1 MPLAGLQLRAADV
14 ACKAF
19 GLMLLATSSTVFAN
33 PCDALRRAL
42 SAEQQAKFGLAGQ
55 PCERLAP
62 EDASAL
68 VDRPA
73 AHVPASQMPL
83 PHVDAAPSPMPRA
96 SQLAIYDAVR
106 PAAIV
111 TEPARKAVRLS
122 PPSRPHDAGPRMQRI
137 VARAAGGT
145 SALRALSLSPDV
157 DAAARR
163 HDIDPLLLHAIA
175 HVESRH
181 NAVAVSPAGALG
193 VMQVMPATARRFGVQ
208 AATQLHDAPTNLDVS
223 ASYLKTLQRRF
234 GGDLQLILAAY
245 NAGEGAVER
254 HGRRIPP
261 YAETRHYVRDVL
273 ERYGALSK
281 VSRGLRGPSASA
293 DSSRP
298 TL

>member
-14 ACKAF
+14 ACGAF
-19 GLMLLATSSTVFAN
+19 GLMLLATSSTVLAN

-42 SAEQQAKFGLAGQ
+42 TGEQRAKFGLAGQ
-55 PCERLAP
+55 PCERLSP

-68 VDRPA
+68 VDRPV
-73 AHVPASQMPL
+73 AHIPASQMAL

-96 SQLAIYDAVR
+96 SQLAIYDTIR

-111 TEPARKAVRLS
+111 SEPARPAVRLV
-122 PPSRPHDAGPRMQRI
+122 PSKS
-137 VARAAGGT
+137 ARTHAAVQPV
-145 SALRALSLSPDV
+145 SAAVALRALSLSPDV
-157 DAAARR
+157 DAVARR

-193 VMQVMPATARRFGVQ
+193 MMQVMPATARRFGVEV
-208 AATQLHDAPTNLDVS
+208 ATRLHDARTNLDVS

-273 ERYGALSK
+273 ERYGMLRKLS
-281 VSRGLRGPSASA
+281 GTLASTPQ
-293 DSSRP
+293 P